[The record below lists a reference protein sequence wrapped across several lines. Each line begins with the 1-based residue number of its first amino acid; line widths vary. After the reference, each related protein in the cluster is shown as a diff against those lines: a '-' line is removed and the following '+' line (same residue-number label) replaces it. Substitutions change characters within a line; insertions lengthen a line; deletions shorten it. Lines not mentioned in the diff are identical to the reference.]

1 MWPEL
6 LRVELFGAERV
17 LSSFGLFVAL
27 GFMIGV
33 WMATRLASKYG
44 EDTTRDPLAVPDIA
58 WWCLIGVIAGGRL
71 AYVLVNLPYFMLNPV
86 KIFAIWEGGLV
97 MYGGLILAATLGA
110 WKARKLGLRVSAA
123 LDWGLTGG
131 FLGQAIGRIGCLMV
145 GDDYGRPTDVPWA
158 LQVPDPLPQG
168 SLFPEDMVGQ
178 LLHPTQPYMQL
189 KAFSLFLLGLWLLKN
204 KSFHGQVAAI
214 LVGGYA
220 ILRFV
225 VEYFR
230 GDSVARGGIFKDGLG
245 PGEVPQHEV
254 ELLLSSSQM
263 ISLVVLPLALFAYW
277 RLSKNRL
284 APPNS

>member
-1 MWPEL
+1 
-6 LRVELFGAERV
+6 
-17 LSSFGLFVAL
+17 
-27 GFMIGV
+27 MIGV

-44 EDTTRDPLAVPDIA
+44 EDKVRDPQAVPDIA

-71 AYVLVNLPYFMLNPV
+71 AYVLVNLPYFLQNPL
-86 KIFAIWEGGLV
+86 KIVAIWEGGLV

-110 WKARKLGLRVSAA
+110 WKARQLGLRVSAA

-145 GDDYGRPTDVPWA
+145 GDDYGRPTDVAWA
-158 LQVPDPLPQG
+158 LRVPDPLPQG
-168 SLFPEDMVGQ
+168 SLFPGDLAGQ

-189 KAFSLFLLGLWLLKN
+189 KALSLFLLGLWLLKN
-204 KSFHGQVAAI
+204 KRFHGQVAAT

-225 VEYFR
+225 IEYFR
-230 GDSVARGGIFKDGLG
+230 GDSNARGGIFKEGFG

-263 ISLVVLPLALFAYW
+263 ISLVVLPLAVFAYW

-284 APPNS
+284 APTST